1 MMALFLYFLATL
13 GSLLLLWAFSLVV
26 VLRLLIAVQGLPTEV
41 ATLVVE
47 RGP

>member
-26 VLRLLIAVQGLPTEV
+26 VLQLLIAVASLIVEHRLSGLMD
-41 ATLVVE
+41 
-47 RGP
+47 